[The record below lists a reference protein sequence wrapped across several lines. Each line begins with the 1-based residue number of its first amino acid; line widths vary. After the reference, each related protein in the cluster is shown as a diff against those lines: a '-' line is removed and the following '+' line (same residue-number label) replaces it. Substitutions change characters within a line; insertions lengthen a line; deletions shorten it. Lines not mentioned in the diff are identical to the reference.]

1 MPRMTR
7 VRLLPAV
14 AALLL
19 LLTGCT
25 DSGSGEPEGT
35 RSPTGAES
43 RVDRPR
49 PAVSLVPFHNGDPK
63 KWGWRRGTRL
73 SGCGSIGSAPVA
85 YVTPVLVQVRLRVS
99 ERVRLLPA
107 TYAERSNSIDSVTQY
122 LGPDPG
128 RAAPH
133 MAVSQGIGPTS
144 DRLVYDTRLIGDD
157 RNSPAGLAGAQRS
170 WEHRAPLDRPLVVAS
185 GDHYLFVEVDPATGG
200 MDLHELTARW
210 TSVGGRERDVKKK
223 LIGGFSLRVLCGG

>member
-1 MPRMTR
+1 MARMTR
-7 VRLLPAV
+7 GQLLPAV
-14 AALLL
+14 TALLI

-25 DSGSGEPEGT
+25 DSGSGEPEGE

-49 PAVSLVPFHNGDPK
+49 PAVALVPFRRGPGK
-63 KWGWRRGTRL
+63 GWGRGTRL
-73 SGCGSIGSAPVA
+73 SGCGSIGAAPVA

-107 TYAERSNSIDSVTQY
+107 TYAERSNAIDSVTQY

-128 RAAPH
+128 PAAPH
-133 MAVSQGIGPTS
+133 MAVSQGIGPTR
-144 DRLVYDTRLIGDD
+144 DRLVYDTRLIGDA

-170 WEHRAPLDRPLVVAS
+170 WQRRVPLDRPRVVAP
-185 GDHYLFVEVDPATGG
+185 GDHYLFVEVDPAKGG
-200 MDLHELTARW
+200 MDLHGLTARW
-210 TSVGGRERDVKKK
+210 TSVGDGEREVKKR
-223 LIGGFSLRVLCGG
+223 LIGGFYLRVRCGG

>member
-25 DSGSGEPEGT
+25 DSGPGEPEGK
-35 RSPTGAES
+35 RSPTGAAS
-43 RVDRPR
+43 TVDRPR
-49 PAVSLVPFHNGDPK
+49 PAVALVPFRYGDRK
-63 KWGWRRGTRL
+63 VWGRGTRL

-210 TSVGGRERDVKKK
+210 TSVRGRDRDVKEK
-223 LIGGFSLRVLCGG
+223 LIGGFSLRVRCGG

>member
-25 DSGSGEPEGT
+25 DSGSGEPEAT

-43 RVDRPR
+43 KVDRPR
-49 PAVSLVPFHNGDPK
+49 PAVALVPFRYGDRK
-63 KWGWRRGTRL
+63 VWGRGTRL

-85 YVTPVLVQVRLRVS
+85 YVTPVLVQVRLRVT

-107 TYAERSNSIDSVTQY
+107 TYAERSNAIDSVTQY

-144 DRLVYDTRLIGDD
+144 DRLVYDTRLIGDA

-170 WEHRAPLDRPLVVAS
+170 WEQRVPLDRPRVVAP

-210 TSVGGRERDVKKK
+210 TSVGGRERDVEKK
-223 LIGGFSLRVLCGG
+223 LIGGFSLRVRCGG